1 MKKQICAFTAMVLLG
16 VTVSTGFAFLNP
28 EEIEILKGVD
38 GVRVEIKRLKPEI
51 ERDGLFRSTLQTDAE
66 LKLQMA
72 GLKVISEDDAADKPN
87 IPCLYLNLDALKS
100 SLGYVYR
107 IQLTL
112 REMVTL
118 TRKPVKALGTTY
130 RTTERFGISTNL
142 SEIREDARE
151 VVDDFI
157 KAWME
162 ANSK

>member
-1 MKKQICAFTAMVLLG
+1 MKKRICALTALVLFG
-16 VTVSTGFAFLNP
+16 VAVSTGFALLSP
-28 EEIEILKGVD
+28 EEIDILKGLD
-38 GVRVEIKRLKPEI
+38 GVRVEIKRLKLEI

-72 GLKVISEDDAADKPN
+72 GVKVISEDGAADKPN
-87 IPCLYLNLDALKS
+87 IPCLYLNLDALKC

-112 REMVTL
+112 REMVTV
-118 TRKPVKALGTTY
+118 TRKPVKTIGTTY

-151 VVDDFI
+151 VIDDFI
-157 KAWME
+157 KAWIE

>member
-1 MKKQICAFTAMVLLG
+1 MKKRICAFAATVLLG
-16 VTVSTGFAFLNP
+16 ATITTGFAFLSP
-28 EEIEILKGVD
+28 EETEILKGVD

-72 GLKVISEDDAADKPN
+72 GIKVLSEDDAADRPN
-87 IPCLYLNLDALKS
+87 IPSLYLNLDALKC

-107 IQLTL
+107 IQFTL

-118 TRKPVKALGTTY
+118 TRKPVKTLGTTY

>member
-1 MKKQICAFTAMVLLG
+1 MKKRICALTAMVLLG
-16 VTVSTGFAFLNP
+16 VAASTTLAFSSP
-28 EEIEILKGVD
+28 EEIDILKGVD

-72 GLKVISEDDAADKPN
+72 GVKVISADDEADKPN
-87 IPCLYLNLDALKS
+87 VPCLYLNLDALKC

-107 IQLTL
+107 IQLSL

-118 TRKPVKALGTTY
+118 ARKPVKTLGTTY
-130 RTTERFGISTNL
+130 RTAERFGISTNL